1 MLSKFSSLLVDNSDS
16 YGIKDSVA
24 THLFGD
30 TMNCIYCKNCVGIE
44 RYEFLIETNRNIVC
58 KECSAEKKAVGFMD
72 WGHKTA
78 PSLVM
83 VPSNAKETI
92 RILDRANRRAR

>member
-1 MLSKFSSLLVDNSDS
+1 M
-16 YGIKDSVA
+16 
-24 THLFGD
+24 T
-30 TMNCIYCKNCVGIE
+30 CIYCKSMIPQS
-44 RYEFLIETNRNIVC
+44 RLEFLQETNRRLICIDCTN
-58 KECSAEKKAVGFMD
+58 ESRAVGFMD

-92 RILDRANRRAR
+92 RILHRANRRSR

>member
-1 MLSKFSSLLVDNSDS
+1 MKS
-16 YGIKDSVA
+16 
-24 THLFGD
+24 
-30 TMNCIYCKNCVGIE
+30 
-44 RYEFLIETNRNIVC
+44 NRTLVC
-58 KECSAEKKAVGFMD
+58 KDCSTEQRAVGFMS
-72 WGHKTA
+72 WEHKTA

>member
-1 MLSKFSSLLVDNSDS
+1 MNVEEFFKDLVDNADDD
-16 YGIKDSVA
+16 GII
-24 THLFGD
+24 HERRLP
-30 TMNCIYCKNCVGIE
+30 MNCIYCRNSVGLD
-44 RYEFLIETNRNIVC
+44 RYEFLAETGRKIIC
-58 KECSAEKKAVGFMD
+58 KECSVENRAVGYMD

-92 RILDRANRRAR
+92 RILDRANRRSR

>member
-1 MLSKFSSLLVDNSDS
+1 MSCVYCNNYIDVD
-16 YGIKDSVA
+16 
-24 THLFGD
+24 
-30 TMNCIYCKNCVGIE
+30 
-44 RYEFLIETNRNIVC
+44 RYEFLVETGRQIVC
-58 KECSAEKKAVGFMD
+58 KNCTMEKRAIGFMD